1 MIIWLASY
9 PKSGNTWLRS
19 LLSSYYFSTNG
30 EFNFELLKKID
41 QFPSVNYFKDDKD
54 LYLKPEDTA
63 EKWLDK
69 QVEINK
75 EKKLLLF
82 KTHNAMCKINGN
94 RFTDPKNTLGG
105 IYIVRDPR
113 NIVTSLANH
122 YQITIDKAY
131 EFMKDRKRAIIEKKG
146 NRYLGFTA
154 LFSWD
159 FHIDSWL
166 NYRNF
171 PILVIRYEDLQSET
185 FQTLKKVISFIKD
198 ISKSKKNFDRS
209 KAKETIKSCEFE
221 KLKKME
227 EKKGFDEAAFKKD
240 KSERIKF
247 FNLGIENNYKNLL
260 NTNLISQMNELYKP
274 KLLKFNY
281 EL

>member
-19 LLSSYYFSTNG
+19 LLSSYYFSSNG

-41 QFPSVNYFKDDKD
+41 QFPSVNYFKNDKN

-69 QVEINK
+69 QAEINRQ
-75 EKKLLLF
+75 KKLRIF
-82 KTHNAMCKINGN
+82 KTHNAICKINGY
-94 RFTDPKNTLGG
+94 RFTDSKNTLGG

-113 NIVTSLANH
+113 NVITSLANH
-122 YQITIDKAY
+122 YQITTVEAHN
-131 EFMKDRKRAIIEKKG
+131 FMKDSKKAIIEKKG

-159 FHIDSWL
+159 LHIDSWI
-166 NYRNF
+166 NYKNF

-185 FQTLKKVISFIKD
+185 FKTLKKVINFINH
-198 ISKSKKNFDRS
+198 ISKSKENFNLS
-209 KAKETIKSCEFE
+209 KAKESIKSCEFE

-227 EKKGFDEAAFKKD
+227 EKNGFQEAVFKKN

-247 FNLGIENNYKNLL
+247 FNLGKENNYKNLL
-260 NTNLISQMNELYKP
+260 DINLITQMNETYKQ

>member
-19 LLSSYYFSTNG
+19 LLSSYYFSSNG

-41 QFPSVNYFKDDKD
+41 QFPGINYFKNDRD

-69 QVEINK
+69 QTEINK
-75 EKKLLLF
+75 EKKIRLF
-82 KTHNAMCKINGN
+82 KTHNAICKINGN
-94 RFTDPKNTLGG
+94 SFTDAKNTLGG

-113 NIVTSLANH
+113 NVVTSLANH
-122 YQITIDKAY
+122 YQITIDEAY
-131 EFMKDRKRAIIEKKG
+131 KFMKDRKKAIIEKKD

-166 NYRNF
+166 NYQNF
-171 PILVIRYEDLQSET
+171 PILVIRYEDLQYET
-185 FQTLKKVISFIKD
+185 FRTLKKVVTFIKD
-198 ISKSKKNFDRS
+198 ISKSNKNFDQS

-227 EKKGFDEAAFKKD
+227 ADTGFHEAVLKKGKL
-240 KSERIKF
+240 ERIKF
-247 FNLGIENNYKNLL
+247 FNLGKENNYKNLL
-260 NTNLISQMNELYKP
+260 NTNLITQMNETFKQ

>member
-19 LLSSYYFSTNG
+19 LLSSYYFSSNG

-41 QFPSVNYFKDDKD
+41 QFPGINYFKNDRD

-69 QVEINK
+69 QTEINK
-75 EKKLLLF
+75 EKKLRLF
-82 KTHNAMCKINGN
+82 KTHNAICKINGN
-94 RFTDPKNTLGG
+94 SFTDAKNTLGG

-113 NIVTSLANH
+113 NVVTSLANH
-122 YQITIDKAY
+122 YQITIDEAY
-131 EFMKDRKRAIIEKKG
+131 KFMKDRKKAIIEKKD

-166 NYRNF
+166 NYQNF
-171 PILVIRYEDLQSET
+171 PILVIRYEDLQYET
-185 FQTLKKVISFIKD
+185 FRTLKKVVTFIKD
-198 ISKSKKNFDRS
+198 ISKSNKNFDQS

-227 EKKGFDEAAFKKD
+227 ADTGFHEAVLKKGKL
-240 KSERIKF
+240 ERIKF
-247 FNLGIENNYKNLL
+247 FNLGKENNYKNLL
-260 NTNLISQMNELYKP
+260 NTNLICLLYTSP
-274 KLLKFNY
+274 SPRDV
-281 EL
+281 

>member
-113 NIVTSLANH
+113 NVVTSLANH
-122 YQITIDKAY
+122 YEITIDEAY

-198 ISKSKKNFDRS
+198 ISKSKKNFDRF

-247 FNLGIENNYKNLL
+247 FNLGLENNYKNLL

>member
-94 RFTDPKNTLGG
+94 RFTDPKHTLGG

-113 NIVTSLANH
+113 NVVTSLANH
-122 YQITIDKAY
+122 YEITIDEAY

-227 EKKGFDEAAFKKD
+227 EKKSFDEAAFKKD
-240 KSERIKF
+240 KSQRIKF
-247 FNLGIENNYKNLL
+247 YRK
-260 NTNLISQMNELYKP
+260 
-274 KLLKFNY
+274 
-281 EL
+281 

>member
-19 LLSSYYFSTNG
+19 LLSSYYFSSNG

-41 QFPSVNYFKDDKD
+41 QFPGINYFKNDRD

-69 QVEINK
+69 QTEINK
-75 EKKLLLF
+75 EKKLRLF
-82 KTHNAMCKINGN
+82 KTHNAICKINGN
-94 RFTDPKNTLGG
+94 SFTDAKNTLGG

-113 NIVTSLANH
+113 NVVTSLANH
-122 YQITIDKAY
+122 YQITIDEAY
-131 EFMKDRKRAIIEKKG
+131 KFMKDRKKAIIEKKD

-166 NYRNF
+166 NYQNF
-171 PILVIRYEDLQSET
+171 PILVIRYEDLQYET
-185 FQTLKKVISFIKD
+185 FRTLKKVVTFIKD
-198 ISKSKKNFDRS
+198 ISKSNKNFDQS

-227 EKKGFDEAAFKKD
+227 ADTGFHEAVLKKGKL
-240 KSERIKF
+240 ERIKF
-247 FNLGIENNYKNLL
+247 FNLGKENNYKNLL
-260 NTNLISQMNELYKP
+260 NTNLITQMNETFKQ

>member
-19 LLSSYYFSTNG
+19 LLSSYYFSSNG

-41 QFPSVNYFKDDKD
+41 QFPGINYFKNDRD

-69 QVEINK
+69 QTEINK
-75 EKKLLLF
+75 EKKLRLF
-82 KTHNAMCKINGN
+82 KTHNAICKINGN
-94 RFTDPKNTLGG
+94 SFTDAKNTLGG

-113 NIVTSLANH
+113 NVVTSLANH
-122 YQITIDKAY
+122 YQITIDEAY
-131 EFMKDRKRAIIEKKG
+131 KFMKDRKKAIIEKKD

-166 NYRNF
+166 NYQNF
-171 PILVIRYEDLQSET
+171 PILVIRYEDLQYET
-185 FQTLKKVISFIKD
+185 FRTLKKVVTFIKD
-198 ISKSKKNFDRS
+198 ISKSNKNFDQS

-227 EKKGFDEAAFKKD
+227 ANSGFHEAVLKKGKL
-240 KSERIKF
+240 ERIKF
-247 FNLGIENNYKNLL
+247 FNLGKENNYKNIL
-260 NTNLISQMNELYKP
+260 NTNLITQMNKLYKN

>member
-19 LLSSYYFSTNG
+19 LLSSYYFSSNG

-41 QFPSVNYFKDDKD
+41 QFPGINYFKNDRD

-69 QVEINK
+69 QTEINK
-75 EKKLLLF
+75 EKKLRLF
-82 KTHNAMCKINGN
+82 KTHNAICKINGN
-94 RFTDPKNTLGG
+94 SFTDAKNTLGG

-113 NIVTSLANH
+113 NVVTSLANH
-122 YQITIDKAY
+122 YQITIDEAY
-131 EFMKDRKRAIIEKKG
+131 EFMKDRKRAIIEKKD

-166 NYRNF
+166 NYQNF
-171 PILVIRYEDLQSET
+171 PILVIRYEDLQYET
-185 FQTLKKVISFIKD
+185 FRTLKKVVTFIKD
-198 ISKSKKNFDRS
+198 ISKSNKNFDQS

-227 EKKGFDEAAFKKD
+227 ADTGFHEAVLKKGKL
-240 KSERIKF
+240 ERIKF
-247 FNLGIENNYKNLL
+247 FNLGKENNYKNLL
-260 NTNLISQMNELYKP
+260 NTNLITQMNETFKQ